1 MTKPVAKPET
11 SQAAIAQSLSVYFIW
26 GALTLYWKE
35 LHGFD
40 PFELI
45 GWRITSS
52 VLVLVAVMLATGRL
66 VPLLRSLRNPQL
78 LIRIALASVLLT
90 INWAT
95 YVWAVVNDHVI
106 ETALGYFIAPIL
118 TIVVGVFVLHEKLR
132 SIQRVAVSFAVGGI
146 VVLTVA
152 YGRVPWIALIIA
164 TSWTFYAYLKKKVP
178 LQPLESLT
186 AEVIVLA
193 IPAFI
198 YLCTTWSN
206 VDSVPNTANSVEWA
220 FVAFTGV
227 ITAVPL
233 LMFASASQ
241 RSPLI
246 ARSRGSPSPRS
257 PTMLRWMFEVPPA
270 IDIDSEIMKRSIHFS
285 RAPPMSVKSSSMIS
299 RASLE
304 IRPASSVI

>member
-11 SQAAIAQSLSVYFIW
+11 SQAAIALSLSVYFIW

-52 VLVLVAVMLATGRL
+52 VLVLTVVMLASRRL

-78 LIRIALASVLLT
+78 LLRIALASVLLT

-132 SIQRVAVSFAVGGI
+132 GIQRVAVSFAVGGI
-146 VVLTVA
+146 AVLTVA

-178 LQPLESLT
+178 LAPLESLT

-193 IPAFI
+193 APAFI
-198 YLCTTWSN
+198 FLCATWNN
-206 VDSVPNTANSVEWA
+206 VDSVQNTANSMEWI

-241 RSPLI
+241 RTPLTI
-246 ARSRGSPSPRS
+246 LGPMQYIV
-257 PTMLRWMFEVPPA
+257 PTMNFLIGWLMFNEVLTSSKVA
-270 IDIDSEIMKRSIHFS
+270 GFS
-285 RAPPMSVKSSSMIS
+285 LIWVCLALVLTDLFRTQRQQQI
-299 RASLE
+299 
-304 IRPASSVI
+304 ASSRQ

>member
-11 SQAAIAQSLSVYFIW
+11 SQAAIALSLSVYFIW

-45 GWRITSS
+45 GWRVTSS
-52 VLVLVAVMLATGRL
+52 VVVLTVVMLANRRL
-66 VPLLRSLRNPQL
+66 APLLRSLRNPQL
-78 LIRIALASVLLT
+78 LLRIVLASVLLT

-132 SIQRVAVSFAVGGI
+132 GIQRVAVSFAVGGI
-146 VVLTVA
+146 AVLTVA

-164 TSWTFYAYLKKKVP
+164 MSWTFYAYLKKKVP
-178 LQPLESLT
+178 LAPLESLT

-193 IPAFI
+193 APAFI
-198 YLCTTWSN
+198 FLCATWDN
-206 VDSVPNTANSVEWA
+206 VDSVQNTANSVEWVI
-220 FVAFTGV
+220 VAFTGV

-241 RSPLI
+241 RTPLTI
-246 ARSRGSPSPRS
+246 LGPMQYIV
-257 PTMLRWMFEVPPA
+257 PTMNFLIGWLMFNETLTPSRVA
-270 IDIDSEIMKRSIHFS
+270 GFS
-285 RAPPMSVKSSSMIS
+285 LIWVCLALVLTDLFRTQRQQQI
-299 RASLE
+299 
-304 IRPASSVI
+304 ASSRQ

>member
-1 MTKPVAKPET
+1 MTKPAAEPET
-11 SQAAIAQSLSVYFIW
+11 SQAAIALSLSVYFIW

-35 LHGFD
+35 LHNFD

-45 GWRITSS
+45 GWRVTSS
-52 VLVLVAVMLATGRL
+52 VVVLTVVMLATRRL
-66 VPLLRSLRNPQL
+66 VPLLRALRNPQL
-78 LIRIALASVLLT
+78 LLRIALASVLLT

-132 SIQRVAVSFAVGGI
+132 GIQRLAVTFAFGGI
-146 VVLTVA
+146 AVLTIA

-178 LQPLESLT
+178 LAPLESLT

-193 IPAFI
+193 VPAFVF
-198 YLCTTWSN
+198 LCATWNN
-206 VDSVPNTANSVEWA
+206 VGSVQNTANSLEWV

-241 RSPLI
+241 RTPLTI
-246 ARSRGSPSPRS
+246 LGPMQYIV
-257 PTMLRWMFEVPPA
+257 PTMNFLIGWLMFNEVLTSSKVA
-270 IDIDSEIMKRSIHFS
+270 GFS
-285 RAPPMSVKSSSMIS
+285 LIWVCLALVLTDLFRTQRQQQIALSHQ
-299 RASLE
+299 
-304 IRPASSVI
+304 

>member
-11 SQAAIAQSLSVYFIW
+11 SQAAIALSLSVYFIW

-45 GWRITSS
+45 GWRVTSS
-52 VLVLVAVMLATGRL
+52 VVVLTVVMLANRRL
-66 VPLLRSLRNPQL
+66 APLLRSLRNPQL
-78 LIRIALASVLLT
+78 LLRIVLASVLLT

-132 SIQRVAVSFAVGGI
+132 GIQRVAVSFAVGGI
-146 VVLTVA
+146 AVLTVA

-164 TSWTFYAYLKKKVP
+164 MSWTFYAYLKKKVP
-178 LQPLESLT
+178 LAPLESLT

-193 IPAFI
+193 APAFI
-198 YLCTTWSN
+198 FLCATWDN
-206 VDSVPNTANSVEWA
+206 VDSVQNTANSVEWV

-241 RSPLI
+241 RTPLTI
-246 ARSRGSPSPRS
+246 LGPMQYIV
-257 PTMLRWMFEVPPA
+257 PTMNFLIGWLMFNETLTPSRVA
-270 IDIDSEIMKRSIHFS
+270 GFS
-285 RAPPMSVKSSSMIS
+285 LIWVCLALVLTDLFRTQRQQQI
-299 RASLE
+299 
-304 IRPASSVI
+304 ASSRQ

>member
-1 MTKPVAKPET
+1 
-11 SQAAIAQSLSVYFIW
+11 VYFIW

-45 GWRITSS
+45 GWRVTSS
-52 VLVLVAVMLATGRL
+52 VVVLAVVMLATRRL

-78 LIRIALASVLLT
+78 LLRIALASVLLT

-132 SIQRVAVSFAVGGI
+132 GIQRVAVSFAVGGI
-146 VVLTVA
+146 AVLTVA

-178 LQPLESLT
+178 LAPLESLT

-193 IPAFI
+193 APAFI
-198 YLCTTWSN
+198 FLMATWNN
-206 VDSVPNTANSVEWA
+206 VGSVQNTANSVEWI

-241 RSPLI
+241 RTPLTI
-246 ARSRGSPSPRS
+246 LGPMQYIV
-257 PTMLRWMFEVPPA
+257 PTMNFLIGWLMFNEALTSSKVA
-270 IDIDSEIMKRSIHFS
+270 GFS
-285 RAPPMSVKSSSMIS
+285 LIWVCLALVLTDLFRTQRQQQI
-299 RASLE
+299 
-304 IRPASSVI
+304 ASSRQ

>member
-52 VLVLVAVMLATGRL
+52 VLVLVAVMVATGRL

-106 ETALGYFIAPIL
+106 ETALGYFIAPIF

-241 RSPLI
+241 RTPLTI
-246 ARSRGSPSPRS
+246 LGPMQYIV
-257 PTMLRWMFEVPPA
+257 PTMNFLIGWLMYNEALTSSKVA
-270 IDIDSEIMKRSIHFS
+270 GFS
-285 RAPPMSVKSSSMIS
+285 LIWVCLALVLTDLFRTQRQQQI
-299 RASLE
+299 
-304 IRPASSVI
+304 ASSRQ

>member
-52 VLVLVAVMLATGRL
+52 VLVLVAVMVATDRL

-106 ETALGYFIAPIL
+106 ETALGYFIAPIF

-241 RSPLI
+241 RTPLTI
-246 ARSRGSPSPRS
+246 LGPMQYIV
-257 PTMLRWMFEVPPA
+257 PTMNFLIGWLMFDELLTSSKVA
-270 IDIDSEIMKRSIHFS
+270 GFS
-285 RAPPMSVKSSSMIS
+285 LIWVCLALVLTDLFRTQ
-299 RASLE
+299 RRQQTASN
-304 IRPASSVI
+304 RQ

>member
-66 VPLLRSLRNPQL
+66 VPLLRSLRSPQL

-206 VDSVPNTANSVEWA
+206 VDSVPNTANFVEWA

-241 RSPLI
+241 RTPLTI
-246 ARSRGSPSPRS
+246 LGPMQYIV
-257 PTMLRWMFEVPPA
+257 PTMNFLIGWLMFDELLTSSKVA
-270 IDIDSEIMKRSIHFS
+270 GFS
-285 RAPPMSVKSSSMIS
+285 LIWVCLALVLTDLFRTQ
-299 RASLE
+299 RRQQTASN
-304 IRPASSVI
+304 RQ

>member
-1 MTKPVAKPET
+1 MTKPVAKPDT

-52 VLVLVAVMLATGRL
+52 VLVLVVVMLTTGRL
-66 VPLLRSLRNPQL
+66 VPLLQSLRNPQL
-78 LIRIALASVLLT
+78 LLRIALASVLLT

-132 SIQRVAVSFAVGGI
+132 GIQRIAVTFAVGGI
-146 VVLTVA
+146 AVLTVA

-178 LQPLESLT
+178 LAPLESLT

-193 IPAFI
+193 VPAFI
-198 YLCTTWSN
+198 SLCTSCN
-206 VDSVPNTANSVEWA
+206 NNDSVHNTATSMEWV

-241 RSPLI
+241 RTPLTI
-246 ARSRGSPSPRS
+246 LGPMQYIV
-257 PTMLRWMFEVPPA
+257 PTMNFLIGWLMYDELLTSSKVA
-270 IDIDSEIMKRSIHFS
+270 GFS
-285 RAPPMSVKSSSMIS
+285 LIWVCLALVLTDLFRTQRQQQI
-299 RASLE
+299 ASNHQ
-304 IRPASSVI
+304 

>member
-1 MTKPVAKPET
+1 MTKTVAKPET
-11 SQAAIAQSLSVYFIW
+11 SQAAIALSLSVYFIW

-35 LHGFD
+35 LHNFD

-45 GWRITSS
+45 GWRVTSS
-52 VLVLVAVMLATGRL
+52 VVVLTVVMLATRRL
-66 VPLLRSLRNPQL
+66 VPLLRALRNPQL
-78 LIRIALASVLLT
+78 LLRIALASVLLT

-132 SIQRVAVSFAVGGI
+132 GIQRLAVTFAVGGI
-146 VVLTVA
+146 AVLTIA

-178 LQPLESLT
+178 LAPLESLT

-193 IPAFI
+193 VPAFVF
-198 YLCTTWSN
+198 LCATWNN
-206 VDSVPNTANSVEWA
+206 VGSVQNTANSLEWV

-241 RSPLI
+241 RTPLTI
-246 ARSRGSPSPRS
+246 LGPMQYIV
-257 PTMLRWMFEVPPA
+257 PTMNFLIGWLMFNEVLTSSKVA
-270 IDIDSEIMKRSIHFS
+270 GFS
-285 RAPPMSVKSSSMIS
+285 LIWVCLALVLTDLFRTQRQQQIALSHQ
-299 RASLE
+299 
-304 IRPASSVI
+304 

>member
-1 MTKPVAKPET
+1 
-11 SQAAIAQSLSVYFIW
+11 
-26 GALTLYWKE
+26 LYWKE

-45 GWRITSS
+45 GWRIASS
-52 VLVLVAVMLATGRL
+52 VLVLVVVMLATGRL
-66 VPLLRSLRNPQL
+66 VPLLRSLRSPQL
-78 LIRIALASVLLT
+78 FLRIALASVLLT

-132 SIQRVAVSFAVGGI
+132 TIQRVAVSFAIGGI
-146 VVLTVA
+146 VVLTIA

-198 YLCTTWSN
+198 YMYTTWSN
-206 VDSVPNTANSVEWA
+206 VDSVRNTATSMEWV

-241 RSPLI
+241 RTPLTI
-246 ARSRGSPSPRS
+246 IGPMQYIV
-257 PTMLRWMFEVPPA
+257 PTMNFLIGWLMFDELLTSSKVA
-270 IDIDSEIMKRSIHFS
+270 GFS
-285 RAPPMSVKSSSMIS
+285 LIWVCLALVLTDLFRTQ
-299 RASLE
+299 RRQQTASN
-304 IRPASSVI
+304 RQ

>member
-11 SQAAIAQSLSVYFIW
+11 SQTAIALSLSVYFIW

-52 VLVLVAVMLATGRL
+52 VVVLTTVMLATGRL
-66 VPLLRSLRNPQL
+66 VPLLRSLSNTQL
-78 LIRIALASVLLT
+78 LLRIALASVLLT

-132 SIQRVAVSFAVGGI
+132 GIQRVAVTFAVGGI
-146 VVLTVA
+146 AVLTAA

-164 TSWTFYAYLKKKVP
+164 ASWTFYAYLKKNVP
-178 LQPLESLT
+178 LAPLESLT
-186 AEVIVLA
+186 AEVMVLA

-198 YLCTTWSN
+198 FLCATWN
-206 VDSVPNTANSVEWA
+206 NADSVQNTATSVDWF

-227 ITAVPL
+227 ITAIPL

-241 RSPLI
+241 RTPLTI
-246 ARSRGSPSPRS
+246 LGPMQYIV
-257 PTMLRWMFEVPPA
+257 PTMNFLIGWLLFNEALTASKVA
-270 IDIDSEIMKRSIHFS
+270 GFS
-285 RAPPMSVKSSSMIS
+285 LIWVCLALVLTDLFRTQRQQQI
-299 RASLE
+299 
-304 IRPASSVI
+304 ASSRQ

>member
-45 GWRITSS
+45 GWRIASS
-52 VLVLVAVMLATGRL
+52 VLVLVVVMLATGRL
-66 VPLLRSLRNPQL
+66 VPLLRSLRSPQL
-78 LIRIALASVLLT
+78 FLRIALASVLLT

-132 SIQRVAVSFAVGGI
+132 TIQRVAVSFAIGGI
-146 VVLTVA
+146 VVLTIA

-198 YLCTTWSN
+198 YLCSTWSN
-206 VDSVPNTANSVEWA
+206 VDNVRNTATSMEWV

-241 RSPLI
+241 RTPLTI
-246 ARSRGSPSPRS
+246 LGPMQYIV
-257 PTMLRWMFEVPPA
+257 PTMNFLIGWLMFDELLTSSKVA
-270 IDIDSEIMKRSIHFS
+270 GFS
-285 RAPPMSVKSSSMIS
+285 LIWVCLALVLTDLFRTQ
-299 RASLE
+299 RRQQTASN
-304 IRPASSVI
+304 RQ

>member
-1 MTKPVAKPET
+1 MTKTVAKPET
-11 SQAAIAQSLSVYFIW
+11 SQAAIALSLSVYFIW

-35 LHGFD
+35 LHNFD

-45 GWRITSS
+45 GWRVTSS
-52 VLVLVAVMLATGRL
+52 VVVLTVVMLATRRL
-66 VPLLRSLRNPQL
+66 VPLLRALRNPQL
-78 LIRIALASVLLT
+78 LLRIALASVLLT

-106 ETALGYFIAPIL
+106 ETALGYFIAPIM

-132 SIQRVAVSFAVGGI
+132 GIQRLAVTFAVGGI
-146 VVLTVA
+146 AVLTIA

-178 LQPLESLT
+178 LAPLESLT

-193 IPAFI
+193 VPAFVF
-198 YLCTTWSN
+198 LCTTWN
-206 VDSVPNTANSVEWA
+206 NIGSVQNTANSLEWV

-241 RSPLI
+241 RTPLTI
-246 ARSRGSPSPRS
+246 LGPMQYIV
-257 PTMLRWMFEVPPA
+257 PTMNFLIGWLMFSEVLTSSKVA
-270 IDIDSEIMKRSIHFS
+270 GFS
-285 RAPPMSVKSSSMIS
+285 LIWVCLALVLTDLFRTQRQQQIALSHQ
-299 RASLE
+299 
-304 IRPASSVI
+304 

>member
-1 MTKPVAKPET
+1 MTKTVAKPET
-11 SQAAIAQSLSVYFIW
+11 SQAAIALSLSVYFIW

-35 LHGFD
+35 LHNFD

-45 GWRITSS
+45 GWRVTSS
-52 VLVLVAVMLATGRL
+52 VVVLTVVMLATRRL
-66 VPLLRSLRNPQL
+66 VPLLRALRNPQL
-78 LIRIALASVLLT
+78 LLRIALASVLLT

-132 SIQRVAVSFAVGGI
+132 GIQRIAVTFAVGGI
-146 VVLTVA
+146 AVLTIA

-178 LQPLESLT
+178 LAPLESLT

-193 IPAFI
+193 VPAFVF
-198 YLCTTWSN
+198 LCATWNN
-206 VDSVPNTANSVEWA
+206 VGSVQNTANPLEWV

-241 RSPLI
+241 RTPLTI
-246 ARSRGSPSPRS
+246 LGPMQYIV
-257 PTMLRWMFEVPPA
+257 PTMNFLIGWLMFNEALTSSKVA
-270 IDIDSEIMKRSIHFS
+270 GFS
-285 RAPPMSVKSSSMIS
+285 LIWVCLALVLADLFRTQRQQQI
-299 RASLE
+299 
-304 IRPASSVI
+304 ASSRQ

>member
-66 VPLLRSLRNPQL
+66 APLLRSLRNPQL
-78 LIRIALASVLLT
+78 LIRIGLASVLLT

-241 RSPLI
+241 RTPLTI
-246 ARSRGSPSPRS
+246 LGPMQYIV
-257 PTMLRWMFEVPPA
+257 PTMNFLIGWLMFDELLTSSKVA
-270 IDIDSEIMKRSIHFS
+270 GFS
-285 RAPPMSVKSSSMIS
+285 LIWVCLALVLTDLFRTQ
-299 RASLE
+299 RRQQTASN
-304 IRPASSVI
+304 RQ

>member
-11 SQAAIAQSLSVYFIW
+11 SQAAIALSLSVYFIW

-45 GWRITSS
+45 GWRVTSS
-52 VLVLVAVMLATGRL
+52 VVVLSVVMLATGRL
-66 VPLLRSLRNPQL
+66 VPLLRLLRNPQL
-78 LIRIALASVLLT
+78 LLRIALASVLLT

-132 SIQRVAVSFAVGGI
+132 GIQRVAVSFAVGGI
-146 VVLTVA
+146 AVLTVA

-164 TSWTFYAYLKKKVP
+164 TSWTFYAYLKKKDP
-178 LQPLESLT
+178 LAPLESLT

-193 IPAFI
+193 APAFI
-198 YLCTTWSN
+198 FLYATWNN
-206 VDSVPNTANSVEWA
+206 VDSVQNTANSVEWI

-241 RSPLI
+241 RTPLTI
-246 ARSRGSPSPRS
+246 LGPMQYIV
-257 PTMLRWMFEVPPA
+257 PTMNFLIGWLMFNEALTSSKVA
-270 IDIDSEIMKRSIHFS
+270 GFS
-285 RAPPMSVKSSSMIS
+285 LIWVCLALVLTDLFRTQRQQQI
-299 RASLE
+299 
-304 IRPASSVI
+304 ASSRQ

>member
-45 GWRITSS
+45 GWRIASS
-52 VLVLVAVMLATGRL
+52 VLVLVVVMLATGRL
-66 VPLLRSLRNPQL
+66 VPLLRSLRSPQL
-78 LIRIALASVLLT
+78 FLRIALASVLLT

-132 SIQRVAVSFAVGGI
+132 TIQRVAVSFAIGGI
-146 VVLTVA
+146 VVLTIA

-198 YLCTTWSN
+198 YLCSTWSN
-206 VDSVPNTANSVEWA
+206 VDSVRNTATSMEWV

-241 RSPLI
+241 RTPLTI
-246 ARSRGSPSPRS
+246 LGPMQYIV
-257 PTMLRWMFEVPPA
+257 PTMNFLIGWLMFDELLTSSKVA
-270 IDIDSEIMKRSIHFS
+270 GFS
-285 RAPPMSVKSSSMIS
+285 LIWVCLALVLTDLFRTQ
-299 RASLE
+299 RRQQTASN
-304 IRPASSVI
+304 RQ

>member
-45 GWRITSS
+45 GWRIASS
-52 VLVLVAVMLATGRL
+52 VLVLVVVMLATGRL
-66 VPLLRSLRNPQL
+66 VPLLHSLRSPQL
-78 LIRIALASVLLT
+78 FLRIALASVLLT

-132 SIQRVAVSFAVGGI
+132 TIQRVAVSFAVSGI
-146 VVLTVA
+146 VVLTIA

-198 YLCTTWSN
+198 YLCSTWSN
-206 VDSVPNTANSVEWA
+206 VDSVRNTATSVEWV

-241 RSPLI
+241 RTPLTI
-246 ARSRGSPSPRS
+246 LGPMQYIV
-257 PTMLRWMFEVPPA
+257 PTMNFLIGWLMFDELLTSSKVA
-270 IDIDSEIMKRSIHFS
+270 GFS
-285 RAPPMSVKSSSMIS
+285 LIWVCLALVLTDLFRTQ
-299 RASLE
+299 RRQQTASN
-304 IRPASSVI
+304 RQ

>member
-1 MTKPVAKPET
+1 VAKPET

-45 GWRITSS
+45 GWRIASS
-52 VLVLVAVMLATGRL
+52 VLVLVVVMLATGRL
-66 VPLLRSLRNPQL
+66 VPLLRSLRSPQL
-78 LIRIALASVLLT
+78 FLRIALASVLLT

-132 SIQRVAVSFAVGGI
+132 TIQRVAVSFAIGGI
-146 VVLTVA
+146 VVLTIA

-198 YLCTTWSN
+198 YLYTTWSN
-206 VDSVPNTANSVEWA
+206 VDSVRNTATSMEWV

-241 RSPLI
+241 RTPLTI
-246 ARSRGSPSPRS
+246 LGPMQYIV
-257 PTMLRWMFEVPPA
+257 PTMNFLIGWLMFDELLTSSKVA
-270 IDIDSEIMKRSIHFS
+270 GFS
-285 RAPPMSVKSSSMIS
+285 LIWVCLALVLTDLFRTQ
-299 RASLE
+299 RRQQTASN
-304 IRPASSVI
+304 RQ

>member
-66 VPLLRSLRNPQL
+66 VPLLRSLRSPQL

-206 VDSVPNTANSVEWA
+206 VDSVPNTANSVEWV

-241 RSPLI
+241 RTPLTI
-246 ARSRGSPSPRS
+246 LGPMQYIV
-257 PTMLRWMFEVPPA
+257 PTMNFLIGWLMFDELLTSSKVA
-270 IDIDSEIMKRSIHFS
+270 GFS
-285 RAPPMSVKSSSMIS
+285 LIWVCLALVLTDLFRTQRRQQS
-299 RASLE
+299 ASN
-304 IRPASSVI
+304 RQ

>member
-1 MTKPVAKPET
+1 MTKTVAKPET
-11 SQAAIAQSLSVYFIW
+11 SQAAIALSLSVYFIW

-35 LHGFD
+35 LHNFD

-45 GWRITSS
+45 GWRVTSS
-52 VLVLVAVMLATGRL
+52 VVVLTVVMLATRRL
-66 VPLLRSLRNPQL
+66 VPLLRALRNPQL
-78 LIRIALASVLLT
+78 LLRIALASVLLT

-132 SIQRVAVSFAVGGI
+132 GIQRIAVTFAVGGI
-146 VVLTVA
+146 AVLTIA

-178 LQPLESLT
+178 LAPLESLT

-193 IPAFI
+193 VPAFVF
-198 YLCTTWSN
+198 LCATWNN
-206 VDSVPNTANSVEWA
+206 VGSVQNTANSLEWV

-241 RSPLI
+241 RTPLTI
-246 ARSRGSPSPRS
+246 LGPMQYIV
-257 PTMLRWMFEVPPA
+257 PTMNFLIGWLMFNEVLTSSKVA
-270 IDIDSEIMKRSIHFS
+270 GFS
-285 RAPPMSVKSSSMIS
+285 LIWVCLALVLTDLFRTQRQRQIALSHQ
-299 RASLE
+299 
-304 IRPASSVI
+304 

>member
-11 SQAAIAQSLSVYFIW
+11 SQAAIALSLSVYFIW

-35 LHGFD
+35 LHDFD

-45 GWRITSS
+45 GWRVTSS
-52 VLVLVAVMLATGRL
+52 VVVLTVVMLATRRL
-66 VPLLRSLRNPQL
+66 VPLLRTLRSPQL
-78 LIRIALASVLLT
+78 LLRIALASVLLT

-132 SIQRVAVSFAVGGI
+132 GIQRVAVTFAIGGI
-146 VVLTVA
+146 AVLTIA

-178 LQPLESLT
+178 LAPLESLT

-193 IPAFI
+193 VPAFI
-198 YLCTTWSN
+198 FLCATWNN
-206 VDSVPNTANSVEWA
+206 VDSVQNTANSMEWV

-241 RSPLI
+241 RTPLTI
-246 ARSRGSPSPRS
+246 LGPMQYIV
-257 PTMLRWMFEVPPA
+257 PTMNFLIGWLMFNEVLTSSKVA
-270 IDIDSEIMKRSIHFS
+270 GFS
-285 RAPPMSVKSSSMIS
+285 LIWVCLALVLTDLFRRQRQQQIALSHQ
-299 RASLE
+299 
-304 IRPASSVI
+304 

>member
-11 SQAAIAQSLSVYFIW
+11 SQAAIALSLSVYFIW

-45 GWRITSS
+45 GWRVTSS
-52 VLVLVAVMLATGRL
+52 VVVLTVVMLANRRL
-66 VPLLRSLRNPQL
+66 VPLLHSLRNPQL
-78 LIRIALASVLLT
+78 LLRIALASVLLT

-132 SIQRVAVSFAVGGI
+132 GIQRVAVSFAVGGI
-146 VVLTVA
+146 AVLTVA

-178 LQPLESLT
+178 LAPLEGLT

-193 IPAFI
+193 APAFI
-198 YLCTTWSN
+198 FLCATWNN
-206 VDSVPNTANSVEWA
+206 VGSVQNTANSVEWI

-241 RSPLI
+241 RTPLTI
-246 ARSRGSPSPRS
+246 LGPMQYIV
-257 PTMLRWMFEVPPA
+257 PTMNFLIGWLMFNEALTSSKVA
-270 IDIDSEIMKRSIHFS
+270 GFS
-285 RAPPMSVKSSSMIS
+285 LIWVCLALVLTDLFRTQRQQQI
-299 RASLE
+299 
-304 IRPASSVI
+304 ASSRQ

>member
-1 MTKPVAKPET
+1 MTKPAAKPET
-11 SQAAIAQSLSVYFIW
+11 SQAAIALSLSVYFIW

-35 LHGFD
+35 LHNFD

-45 GWRITSS
+45 GWRVTSS
-52 VLVLVAVMLATGRL
+52 VVVLTVVMLATRRL
-66 VPLLRSLRNPQL
+66 VPLLRALRNPQL
-78 LIRIALASVLLT
+78 LLRIALASVLLT

-132 SIQRVAVSFAVGGI
+132 GIQRIAVTFAVGGI
-146 VVLTVA
+146 AVLTIA

-178 LQPLESLT
+178 LAPLESLT

-193 IPAFI
+193 VPAFVF
-198 YLCTTWSN
+198 LCATWN
-206 VDSVPNTANSVEWA
+206 NIGSVQNTANSLEWV

-241 RSPLI
+241 RTPLTI
-246 ARSRGSPSPRS
+246 LGPMQYIV
-257 PTMLRWMFEVPPA
+257 PTMNFLIGWLMFNEVLTSSKVA
-270 IDIDSEIMKRSIHFS
+270 GFS
-285 RAPPMSVKSSSMIS
+285 LIWVCLALVLTDLFRTQRQQQIALSHQ
-299 RASLE
+299 
-304 IRPASSVI
+304 

>member
-11 SQAAIAQSLSVYFIW
+11 SQAAIALSLSVYFIW

-45 GWRITSS
+45 GWRVTSS
-52 VLVLVAVMLATGRL
+52 VVVLTVVMLANRRL
-66 VPLLRSLRNPQL
+66 APLLRSLRNPQL
-78 LIRIALASVLLT
+78 LLRIVLASVLLT

-132 SIQRVAVSFAVGGI
+132 GIQRVAVSFAVGGI
-146 VVLTVA
+146 AVLTVA

-164 TSWTFYAYLKKKVP
+164 MSWTFYAYLKKKVP
-178 LQPLESLT
+178 LAPLESLT

-193 IPAFI
+193 APAFI
-198 YLCTTWSN
+198 FLCATWNN
-206 VDSVPNTANSVEWA
+206 VDSVQNTANSVEWV

-241 RSPLI
+241 RTPLTI
-246 ARSRGSPSPRS
+246 LGPMQYIV
-257 PTMLRWMFEVPPA
+257 PTMNFLIGWLMFNETLTPSRVA
-270 IDIDSEIMKRSIHFS
+270 GFS
-285 RAPPMSVKSSSMIS
+285 LIWVCLALVLTDLFRTQRQQQI
-299 RASLE
+299 
-304 IRPASSVI
+304 ASSRQ

>member
-11 SQAAIAQSLSVYFIW
+11 SQAAIALSLSVYFIW

-45 GWRITSS
+45 GWRVTSS
-52 VLVLVAVMLATGRL
+52 VVVLAVVMLATRRL

-78 LIRIALASVLLT
+78 LLRIALASVLLT

-106 ETALGYFIAPIL
+106 ETALGYFIAPVL

-132 SIQRVAVSFAVGGI
+132 GIQRVAVSFAVGGI
-146 VVLTVA
+146 AVLTVA

-178 LQPLESLT
+178 LAPLESLT

-193 IPAFI
+193 APAFI
-198 YLCTTWSN
+198 FLLATWNN
-206 VDSVPNTANSVEWA
+206 VGSVQSTANSVEWI
-220 FVAFTGV
+220 FVAFTGG

-241 RSPLI
+241 RTPLTI
-246 ARSRGSPSPRS
+246 LGPMQYIV
-257 PTMLRWMFEVPPA
+257 PTMNFLIGWLMFNEALTSSKVA
-270 IDIDSEIMKRSIHFS
+270 GFS
-285 RAPPMSVKSSSMIS
+285 LIWVCLALVLTDLFRTQRQQQI
-299 RASLE
+299 
-304 IRPASSVI
+304 ASSHQ